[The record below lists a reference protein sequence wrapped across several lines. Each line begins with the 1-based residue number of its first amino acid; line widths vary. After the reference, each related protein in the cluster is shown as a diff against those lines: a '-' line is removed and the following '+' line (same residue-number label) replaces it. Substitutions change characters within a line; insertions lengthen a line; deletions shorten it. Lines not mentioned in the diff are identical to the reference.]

1 MKGTTLLRLA
11 ASAAVLMSLT
21 ACDGFE
27 IDLSGIDLSGLAAL
41 APAAEPAP
49 APPPA
54 APAPIVVTPPPVN
67 YGTLSGVT
75 NNTSSI
81 NATVD
86 AIIAAQNACGGCAVS
101 VDIEGNA
108 DARGTTADNAALSLV
123 RARDTAALVRAEL
136 ARRGELGG
144 VTLIPTGA
152 GESNAQAS
160 VTACQQH
167 PNSAQCVADRATQI
181 TITAQPP
188 SVVVTQPVVVTTPD
202 ICWTCF
208 VTPDPVPTVTEP
220 PAPPAP
226 PAPTA
231 PPTTLGTDPA
241 PTFDTPSLAV
251 TAFSWAQQGSDQKI
265 GVKLQPL
272 TCNGGTIAPCGVPT
286 SGIARRGTAGPYIVS
301 SSLSSFS
308 LTAPTGYYA
317 PTQYRVVSTPVGSD
331 IQSTKYAVTRYYNAT
346 PSGQKFRTSASG
358 TVTIEWRTWEWN
370 GSSMVVT
377 GTSQQTVAANSPA
390 LLPAA
395 FGVLGSNISR

>member
-1 MKGTTLLRLA
+1 M

-21 ACDGFE
+21 ACDGIGA
-27 IDLSGIDLSGLAAL
+27 IDLSGVDFSAIAI
-41 APAAEPAP
+41 PEPAP
-49 APPPA
+49 APAPA
-54 APAPIVVTPPPVN
+54 APAPIVVTPPPVK
-67 YGTLSGVT
+67 YDTLQST
-75 NNTSSI
+75 SNNTANI

-108 DARGTTADNAALSLV
+108 DARGTTAANKALSQQ
-123 RARDTAALVRAEL
+123 RADDTARLVKAEL

-144 VTLIPTGA
+144 VTLNPVGV
-152 GESNAQAS
+152 GESGAVAS
-160 VTACQQH
+160 VATCQNH

-181 TITAQPP
+181 TIVAQPP
-188 SVVVTQPVVVTTPD
+188 NVVTYTPPPTPEVS

-208 VTPDPVPTVTEP
+208 TPDPVPTVVEP

-226 PAPTA
+226 VIVT
-231 PPTTLGTDPA
+231 PPPLSTDPT
-241 PTFDTPSLAV
+241 PTLDTPLLAV

-265 GVKLQPL
+265 GVKVQPL
-272 TCNGGTIAPCGVPT
+272 TCNNGTLAPCGVPT
-286 SGIARRGTAGPYIVS
+286 SGIARRGTSGPHIVS

-317 PTQYRVVSTPVGSD
+317 GSQYRVVSTPVGSD
-331 IQSTKYAVTRYYNAT
+331 IRNTQYAVTRYYNAT
-346 PSGQKFRTSASG
+346 PSGQKFRTNASG
-358 TVTIEWRTWEWN
+358 TVTVEWRTWEWN
-370 GSSMVVT
+370 GSSMTVT
-377 GTSQQTVAANSPA
+377 GTSQQTVTANSSA